1 MAFVEIIAFVDGF
14 AVEIHAVID
23 YMEMRRGCFKVAHY
37 YILRV
42 LDAHAFHIFLRQLH
56 HEIIC
61 KPGQIR
67 LVETHGYMTD
77 RLADS
82 LVEARPD
89 VETVHDSAVVIS
101 ENAVGIYQ
109 PPCVGGV
116 LFLIVEL
123 THNVAHNV
131 GCASFCEY
139 FRYHNNVEFWIF
151 NLRRM
156 AKIPSRHASAFRLVE
171 GHALA

>member
-1 MAFVEIIAFVDGF
+1 MAFIEIIALVDGF

-23 YMEMRRGCFKVAHY
+23 DMEMRRGSFEVAYY

-42 LDAHAFHIFLRQLH
+42 PDAHALHVFFSQLH

-61 KPGQIR
+61 KTGQIR
-67 LVETHGYMTD
+67 LVETHGYMSD
-77 RLADS
+77 GLADS

-89 VETVHDSAVVIS
+89 VETVHNSAVVVA

-109 PPCVGGV
+109 PPCVSGV
-116 LFLIVEL
+116 FFLVVEL
-123 THNVAHNV
+123 THNISHDV
-131 GCASFCEY
+131 GCGSLCEY
-139 FRYHNNVEFWIF
+139 FSYHNREEFEVF
-151 NLRRM
+151 NLPRV
-156 AKIPSRHASAFRLVE
+156 AKIPSRQASAFRFVE